1 MLLHKKKTWL
11 SQHWLFKFAV
21 KIREIWIQSHLC
33 DHFAASTNISFQLQ
47 AHICF
52 EILYCPNVFQVST
65 SLSTLLSLSV
75 RAGLQSK
82 KHKSFWRISGS
93 VESRETTSNGDTRG
107 LYQALAASW
116 CTMCLYLIKKCAL
129 VQNSKCKNLAWEMSY
144 WMSSS
149 FQ

>member
-1 MLLHKKKTWL
+1 MDTESSMWSLCSLNNYQFSTASAH
-11 SQHWLFKFAV
+11 LF
-21 KIREIWIQSHLC
+21 R
-33 DHFAASTNISFQLQ
+33 D
-47 AHICF
+47 
-52 EILYCPNVFQVST
+52 
-65 SLSTLLSLSV
+65 TLLSKHFFRFRQVCPHCYHSAWELGFKV
-75 RAGLQSK
+75 K
-82 KHKSFWRISGS
+82 KHKSFWWISGS

-129 VQNSKCKNLAWEMSY
+129 VQNSTCKSLAWEMSY